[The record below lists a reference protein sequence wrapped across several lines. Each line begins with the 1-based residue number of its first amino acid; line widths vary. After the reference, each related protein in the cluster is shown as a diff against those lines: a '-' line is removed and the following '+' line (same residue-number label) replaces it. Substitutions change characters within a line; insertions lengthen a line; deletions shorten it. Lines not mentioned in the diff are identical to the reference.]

1 MAKVLLEEAK
11 RIADTVM
18 EEHPG
23 LISKKWSYDVGLLLT
38 GMERLYQE
46 TGEEKY
52 YEYLKAYF
60 DYFILPD
67 GTIRNYDCQEKNIDH
82 VNCGKTCSFY
92 MKRRGRSVF
101 GSPWSIWRSRP

>member
-38 GMERLYQE
+38 NSGSNHPHL
-46 TGEEKY
+46 
-52 YEYLKAYF
+52 
-60 DYFILPD
+60 
-67 GTIRNYDCQEKNIDH
+67 
-82 VNCGKTCSFY
+82 
-92 MKRRGRSVF
+92 RSC
-101 GSPWSIWRSRP
+101 R